1 MLSAER
7 SLRVSKS
14 QAEVWDFVADMG
26 NWARQMPGYISHET
40 VNENVSVWTVLVN
53 LGPFQRPVVVDVDVT
68 RWSPPSDVFFKIKG
82 RVEPFRGG
90 GRFHTEPRD
99 ACTTITLQFEAEPTG
114 PMAIMLT
121 GLARPVLERVANE
134 FTSNLNAALN
144 GSDSQPLSVP
154 RTVTMVPTAAKRGW
168 FQRLT
173 AWWRGQRSNDGVE
186 KRS

>member
-1 MLSAER
+1 
-7 SLRVSKS
+7 
-14 QAEVWDFVADMG
+14 MG

-99 ACTTITLQFEAEPTG
+99 ACTTITLQFEAEATG

-144 GSDSQPLSVP
+144 GSNGESLSVP
-154 RTVTMVPTAAKRGW
+154 RTVTMMQTVAKRSW

-173 AWWRGQRSNDGVE
+173 AWWRGQRSSDGVE